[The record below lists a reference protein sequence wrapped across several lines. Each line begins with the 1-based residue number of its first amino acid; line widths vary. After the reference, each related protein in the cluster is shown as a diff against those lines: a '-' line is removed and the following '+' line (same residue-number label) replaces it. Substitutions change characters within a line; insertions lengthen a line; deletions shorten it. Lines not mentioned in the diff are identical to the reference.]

1 VGVGVRGRD
10 VVEVVAGEEGTR
22 RLEQDVDEGSVGE
35 EVVVGEEAGGGVG
48 LEREGL

>member
-1 VGVGVRGRD
+1 MGVGVGGRH
-10 VVEVVAGEEGTR
+10 VVELEASQQGPR